1 MHAALVTVTID
12 PSQAPAAAAALMDD
26 ILPRVTSVPGFAAG
40 YWLEPA
46 GGQGLSILLFDTEEQ
61 ARQAA
66 EATTRWSAPGI
77 SIDGVEIRRVAV
89 SVP

>member
-1 MHAALVTVTID
+1 MPGLVNGELPAVR
-12 PSQAPAAAAALMDD
+12 QAN
-26 ILPRVTSVPGFAAG
+26 
-40 YWLEPA
+40 

>member
-1 MHAALVTVTID
+1 VQIE

-26 ILPRVTSVPGFAAG
+26 ILPKITSAPGFAAG

-46 GGQGLSILLFDTEEQ
+46 DGQGFSILLFDTEEQ
-61 ARQAA
+61 TRQAA
-66 EATTRWSAPGI
+66 HSTTSWPAPEV
-77 SIDGVEIRRVAV
+77 SIEGVEIRRAAV